1 MATNHQFGKLMCIE
15 NMDKRKPI
23 ARTRDELSQWFER
36 FPEASLCLD
45 LAHVRQIDPTM
56 TEAYLILRDFKD
68 RLAEVHLSEINSASK
83 HEAISYGA
91 HLAYQQ
97 IASLIPQ
104 DVPIILESI
113 VSAESIDDEVEAAH
127 AALATGA
134 SQPRVRRRRSG
145 ATPKPIYA

>member
-1 MATNHQFGKLMCIE
+1 
-15 NMDKRKPI
+15 
-23 ARTRDELSQWFER
+23 
-36 FPEASLCLD
+36 
-45 LAHVRQIDPTM
+45 M